1 MDFGLPLD
9 LIEHFRLDIFSI
21 ILALYFVALGIIY
34 FLVFH
39 KHHKRNELDFSEII
53 PLITRFYSVTII
65 TTLLIILGIYTIILA
80 NSYKDEREE
89 VITHV
94 SLGIIIITASICYYI
109 SYIKRSLK
117 DVNQEIR
124 AANKKR
130 TIKIGELLELIFFTI
145 FMLMP
150 LWRIPV
156 FIELWDEKKEFWIEL
171 GRCAGISIAAILLL
185 VTLNPND
192 IKGTLKKLF
201 IKKGNNN
208 SIEEYAKEMEAKNKA
223 KEK

>member
-1 MDFGLPLD
+1 
-9 LIEHFRLDIFSI
+9 
-21 ILALYFVALGIIY
+21 
-34 FLVFH
+34 
-39 KHHKRNELDFSEII
+39 
-53 PLITRFYSVTII
+53 
-65 TTLLIILGIYTIILA
+65 
-80 NSYKDEREE
+80 
-89 VITHV
+89 
-94 SLGIIIITASICYYI
+94 
-109 SYIKRSLK
+109 
-117 DVNQEIR
+117 
-124 AANKKR
+124 
-130 TIKIGELLELIFFTI
+130 
-145 FMLMP
+145 MP